1 MMSMSRFSDVGTVLT
16 VGVKLYGFY
25 LVLVSMFLTQDWHV
39 MPENQDFRCYQ
50 YQVFLASPFILMIVV
65 LKTSD
70 MSSCTSERS
79 CSCV

>member
-1 MMSMSRFSDVGTVLT
+1 MV
-16 VGVKLYGFY
+16 Y

-39 MPENQDFRCYQ
+39 IPENHQYLGFLNQYQDFI
-50 YQVFLASPFILMIVV
+50 ASPFILMIVV

-70 MSSCTSERS
+70 MSSCKSERS